1 LITAIEKLTNRY
13 EDVEK
18 QLSHKYSITEASKLE
33 DRINQIEQRLAI
45 HENAVGPKL
54 VELEDKITTNPV
66 PLAAKENGIP
76 DEDLI
81 KVVVQEEITKN
92 HLKSEILKT
101 ESETSLFTVFR
112 KKKPKMYLREKTS
125 DAVFVKDLLDGI
137 FDTKLEDG
145 DVEKMYRLGHWE
157 QGKARPLLVAFRKLE
172 QKEHIMA
179 NLNNLKQPLDRFKG
193 ISI

>member
-1 LITAIEKLTNRY
+1 MITAIEKLTNRY

-112 KKKPKMYLREKTS
+112 KKKTENVSERKNQRCC
-125 DAVFVKDLLDGI
+125 
-137 FDTKLEDG
+137 
-145 DVEKMYRLGHWE
+145 
-157 QGKARPLLVAFRKLE
+157 FR
-172 QKEHIMA
+172 
-179 NLNNLKQPLDRFKG
+179 
-193 ISI
+193 

>member
-1 LITAIEKLTNRY
+1 MNRY

-81 KVVVQEEITKN
+81 KVVVQEEINK
-92 HLKSEILKT
+92 KSSEERDLENRKRNIIVYRVPKKKT
-101 ESETSLFTVFR
+101 ENVSER
-112 KKKPKMYLREKTS
+112 KTS
-125 DAVFVKDLLDGI
+125 DAVFVKDFLDRI

-157 QGKARPLLVAFRKLE
+157 EGKARPLLVPFRKLE

-179 NLNNLKQPLDRFKG
+179 NLKNLKQPLDRFKG